1 LDIEN
6 LHKGQLIKNYKEL
19 CKIINEDIKSGN
31 SKKSQLHELSQYCKY
46 HKNGNA
52 FYIDEVY
59 KCKKFIRAK
68 NEVDYIKIIELLLL
82 NILCQQKGKV
92 FISRN
97 KIYKT
102 FKMIN
107 TNYIEYSQKQ
117 DQLSAATDIDRFNIN
132 EFYNSTNST
141 LHRNINK
148 ALDNLKKQALILWN
162 EEIAVCQ
169 LYVKNIDNFSI
180 EKDIVMDENGDEDIS
195 YTAKTKMRYKHRE
208 ASEDEKRFILK
219 LEREYIT
226 SHGFEGYQDI
236 VAHGLWKKFKDSINQ
251 QLLKKYQ
258 IAFYYN
264 CYNIIFNEDQ
274 ILEGYVDI
282 LKKILKSDINNKSE
296 LLNKK
301 VAERLL
307 YNINN
312 KYLKAKKD
320 SQDNKKKTI
329 HKQDTIERRLSD
341 TYLNDNKELI
351 KLLIDYKTEPIVL
364 PTNKGN

>member
-1 LDIEN
+1 
-6 LHKGQLIKNYKEL
+6 
-19 CKIINEDIKSGN
+19 
-31 SKKSQLHELSQYCKY
+31 
-46 HKNGNA
+46 
-52 FYIDEVY
+52 
-59 KCKKFIRAK
+59 
-68 NEVDYIKIIELLLL
+68 
-82 NILCQQKGKV
+82 
-92 FISRN
+92 
-97 KIYKT
+97 
-102 FKMIN
+102 MIN